1 MMLAVIAL
9 LGMAV
14 VMVHSAGA
22 SVGSNA
28 TLSLGSMLLSRHAI
42 YAVMAVAAMMLAAR
56 VGVDRLEHLRGWR
69 NPLWWLFALA
79 VVLVA
84 LAMTPGL
91 GRSVHGARRWLQV
104 GPPAWQGSF
113 QPSEL
118 VKWGP
123 VILLAWWCSRR
134 HADAS
139 CNDRDR
145 PTGRTE
151 EVSARSSV
159 TAFGS
164 RLNRAMDCPTLVVPL
179 CVIAVASGVVLIE
192 DLGTGVLIAAVSLF
206 MLWAGGIRARHLAGP
221 VLLGGAAIAAA
232 IWTQPYRMARLI
244 AFVDP
249 WADPQGIGYH
259 PIQSMLAI
267 AEGGVGGRGLGGG
280 IQKFGYLPED
290 TTDFLF
296 AVICEEL
303 GLAGALLVAVLLL
316 ALLWAALR
324 ILRGRSESFPR
335 LLILGVMTTIAL
347 QSLLNIAVV
356 TVVVPTKGIALPL
369 LSAGGTGWVVT
380 AFCIGLVASF
390 DQTSD
395 QYDEV
400 EYRPIPEPTPPGF
413 AGKRKIV

>member
-1 MMLAVIAL
+1 
-9 LGMAV
+9 
-14 VMVHSAGA
+14 
-22 SVGSNA
+22 
-28 TLSLGSMLLSRHAI
+28 
-42 YAVMAVAAMMLAAR
+42 
-56 VGVDRLEHLRGWR
+56 
-69 NPLWWLFALA
+69 
-79 VVLVA
+79 
-84 LAMTPGL
+84 
-91 GRSVHGARRWLQV
+91 
-104 GPPAWQGSF
+104 
-113 QPSEL
+113 
-118 VKWGP
+118 
-123 VILLAWWCSRR
+123 
-134 HADAS
+134 
-139 CNDRDR
+139 
-145 PTGRTE
+145 
-151 EVSARSSV
+151 
-159 TAFGS
+159 
-164 RLNRAMDCPTLVVPL
+164 MDCPTLVVPL

-192 DLGTGVLIAAVSLF
+192 DLGTGVLIATVSLF

-232 IWTQPYRMARLI
+232 IWTQPYRLARLI
-244 AFVDP
+244 AFIDP

-303 GLAGALLVAVLLL
+303 GLAGALLVAALLL

-324 ILRGRSESFPR
+324 ILRDRSESFPR

-380 AFCIGLVASF
+380 AG
-390 DQTSD
+390 
-395 QYDEV
+395 
-400 EYRPIPEPTPPGF
+400 RPVTEM
-413 AGKRKIV
+413 